1 MLRFDRKQ
9 QNSVKQ
15 LSFNKKYI
23 FKKSQKFPKTLKK
36 IFFCDVDLFKSLYYI
51 CYNIVS
57 VFMFWFFGCE
67 ACGILVP
74 QSGIESAPLA
84 LEGKVLTTGL
94 PGKSPKYILSPFS
107 PCSSPC

>member
-94 PGKSPKYILSPFS
+94 PGRCLNASF
-107 PCSSPC
+107 